1 MTKDKHKH
9 TNALIHE
16 SSPYLLQHAHNPVN
30 WVNWSESAFEKAKEE
45 NKLVLISVGYS
56 SCHWCHV
63 MEKESFE
70 DEEVAAY
77 MNMHFICIKVD
88 REERPDVDQVYMNAV
103 QLMTQRG
110 GWPLNCFAL
119 PDGRPI
125 YGGTYFPQEQWL
137 HVLRSLVHTYTTDPQ
152 RVEEYARTL
161 KEGIEQSEL
170 IEVKTTVSQFEEERL
185 HELVT
190 RWKHQFD
197 DDEGGANRAPK
208 FPLPNNYRFLL
219 RYAMKYED
227 PRVKR
232 HALLTLTKMAQ
243 GGIYDQIGGGFARY
257 SVDTLWKVPH
267 FEKMLYDNAQLLSL
281 YADGYKLTQDPE
293 YLQVIRQ
300 TVTWLKRE
308 MLDPSGSFYSAL
320 DADSEG
326 EEGKYYVW
334 SEQELKELLRD
345 DYTWFA
351 DLFEVE
357 NEGVWE
363 EDKSILL
370 RKQSLAEFAQK
381 SDQTIEA
388 MTENVNRAF
397 DILLQA
403 RTKRIPPGLDDKS
416 LTSWNAMLISG
427 LCDAYSVTGDPE
439 YIQLAMNCAE
449 WIKNSQTKEEGTL
462 WHTWKNGRSSIDGF
476 LEDYA
481 FVINAW
487 ISLYTVTFDEQWLLA
502 AKALTETTI
511 EQFEDEKSGMFFF
524 TDKDSE
530 LIVRKMEIND
540 NVIPS
545 TNSQMAN
552 NLFLLG
558 KYFSQDEWTDKARQM
573 LANVY
578 DGMENYGSGYSNWA
592 WLLMN
597 FSTPFYETVIG
608 GKDWKSSLSEWNLH
622 YIPESIVCGGN
633 QQGELEIT
641 VGKLETDKNKWYV
654 CENKSCQAPV
664 SSFDE
669 AFRSI
674 KTPQ

>member
-1 MTKDKHKH
+1 
-9 TNALIHE
+9 
-16 SSPYLLQHAHNPVN
+16 
-30 WVNWSESAFEKAKEE
+30 
-45 NKLVLISVGYS
+45 
-56 SCHWCHV
+56 
-63 MEKESFE
+63 
-70 DEEVAAY
+70 
-77 MNMHFICIKVD
+77 
-88 REERPDVDQVYMNAV
+88 
-103 QLMTQRG
+103 
-110 GWPLNCFAL
+110 
-119 PDGRPI
+119 
-125 YGGTYFPQEQWL
+125 
-137 HVLRSLVHTYTTDPQ
+137 
-152 RVEEYARTL
+152 
-161 KEGIEQSEL
+161 
-170 IEVKTTVSQFEEERL
+170 
-185 HELVT
+185 
-190 RWKHQFD
+190 
-197 DDEGGANRAPK
+197 
-208 FPLPNNYRFLL
+208 
-219 RYAMKYED
+219 
-227 PRVKR
+227 
-232 HALLTLTKMAQ
+232 
-243 GGIYDQIGGGFARY
+243 
-257 SVDTLWKVPH
+257 
-267 FEKMLYDNAQLLSL
+267 MLYDNAQLLSL

-397 DILLQA
+397 DTLLQA

-558 KYFSQDEWTDKARQM
+558 KYFSQDEWTDKAKQM

-654 CENKSCQAPV
+654 CENKNCQAPV